1 MNLEVKMAGQKL
13 WEIMHMKHLVEIMY
27 ISGMWYTLM
36 KY

>member
-13 WEIMHMKHLVEIMY
+13 WEIMHMKHLVEIMH
-27 ISGMWYTLM
+27 ISGMWYILK